1 MWHLGG
7 GWDRYRQTLANT
19 LRPFADPIDYF
30 GFRVVEP
37 HHDGTPHW
45 HLLIWVKPEHQ
56 HRLIGILQRYAL
68 SHDKGDLER
77 KRHPDSKKPYSDITP
92 RFDWKVMDKEKGGAV
107 GYIVKYIAKNIDGYR
122 VGDEGDLE
130 AETAATEGARRVRA
144 WASLWGLRQFQPLKG
159 PPVGIWREL
168 RRLPGRLQEAKGI
181 VVAPL
186 ASPIMEECR
195 RYADA
200 VDWKNFTQAMGGP
213 CCRRDERPLS
223 IHRTAFA
230 EPNQYG
236 EPQTKLVGVRAA
248 DGLIQQTRVG
258 EWVLRKCGSQS
269 ATEAQGSR
277 FWSVG
282 ERSELVGTERSEGG
296 FPLGALATTVRG
308 DLEGSKEDPL
318 GGINLFHLG
327 LDGEEVAMVRHGLI
341 VRTGDRS
348 VCIRDG
354 ELKVTERH
362 PFESPNG
369 PSPYQIEAEAR
380 RREAKRQAEL
390 KDVRGLLAESGDPA
404 AWLASMTAAGADDAL
419 ALLEALGDG
428 DAEAAHTQLDRLRET
443 VDLRTWPLPPVER
456 RQEAIGHAEFFGLPA
471 DGRYSPARKPD
482 VHHLI
487 AETTRTRLADVR
499 PEHREALIT
508 HLMARAD
515 AMTQGGG
522 DTVAFVTDRLL
533 G

>member
-1 MWHLGG
+1 M
-7 GWDRYRQTLANT
+7 
-19 LRPFADPIDYF
+19 
-30 GFRVVEP
+30 
-37 HHDGTPHW
+37 
-45 HLLIWVKPEHQ
+45 
-56 HRLIGILQRYAL
+56 
-68 SHDKGDLER
+68 
-77 KRHPDSKKPYSDITP
+77 
-92 RFDWKVMDKEKGGAV
+92 
-107 GYIVKYIAKNIDGYR
+107 
-122 VGDEGDLE
+122 
-130 AETAATEGARRVRA
+130 RA

-258 EWVLRKCGSQS
+258 EWLLRKCGSQS
-269 ATEAQGSR
+269 TAEAQGSG

-308 DLEGSKEDPL
+308 DLERSKEDPL

-327 LDGEEVAMVRHGLI
+327 LGNEEVAMVRRGLI
-341 VRTGDRS
+341 VRAGDRS

-362 PFESPNG
+362 PFESPNE

-419 ALLEALGDG
+419 ALLKALGDG
-428 DAEAAHTQLDRLRET
+428 DAEAARIQLDRLRERIN
-443 VDLRTWPLPPVER
+443 LSTWPLFSTKQLQV
-456 RQEAIGHAEFFGLPA
+456 ALSSDEFSSYQ
-471 DGRYSPARKPD
+471 DE
-482 VHHLI
+482 V
-487 AETTRTRLADVR
+487 
-499 PEHREALIT
+499 T
-508 HLMARAD
+508 HLK
-515 AMTQGGG
+515 
-522 DTVAFVTDRLL
+522 
-533 G
+533 